1 MSGAPIWEYS
11 FEDINTSIVHA
22 DVNSGGQ
29 IYFIK
34 KNIPDVKSFYLQD
47 KFAGKIK
54 DFEAFKKASIYSI
67 AAMDKRDKK
76 KTFDV
81 PIDIPGESEIV
92 WMSVNNNKIFIQ
104 SILQN
109 KMFVSTYG
117 ISDGKLHWK
126 ISRDISNFYT
136 SYNLKP
142 AFYNGNLLLPLE
154 TLIEYIDKNGNTSKK
169 YSNQDMETIISFNEK
184 SIQNNTMIFFIE
196 DIEYEYVIVN
206 LETNEKIAGGSLD
219 IESPKRG
226 HLTNNM
232 FVDVSSSGRVTAYNF
247 NNNEAAQLWD
257 ADYNSSLEVVAGKN
271 NSVYLLDKDNNYIF
285 EVSTQSGIK
294 IKKTPL
300 LWPGKNVKT
309 SNNYFIVQS
318 ENKLYLISI

>member
-1 MSGAPIWEYS
+1 MNIKLQILDLSS
-11 FEDINTSIVHA
+11 DDINNEFIVTLYGKTDDNRNIVVH
-22 DVNSGGQ
+22 VNGFKPFF
-29 IYFIK
+29 YMR
-34 KNIPDVKSFYLQD
+34 IPNTWKS
-47 KFAGKIK
+47 
-54 DFEAFKKASIYSI
+54 
-67 AAMDKRDKK
+67 R
-76 KTFDV
+76 T
-81 PIDIPGESEIV
+81 
-92 WMSVNNNKIFIQ
+92 IQ

-109 KMFVSTYG
+109 KMFVSTYD
-117 ISDGKLHWK
+117 ILDGKLHWE
-126 ISRDISNFYT
+126 ISRNISNFYT
-136 SYNLKP
+136 SYNLRP

-154 TLIEYIDKNGNTSKK
+154 TRIEYIDKNGNTSKK

-196 DIEYEYVIVN
+196 DIDYEYVIVN

-226 HLTNNM
+226 HLINNM

-271 NSVYLLDKDNNYIF
+271 NSVYLLDKYNNYIL
-285 EVSTQSGIK
+285 EVSTQSGKK
-294 IKKTPL
+294 IKKIPL

>member
-1 MSGAPIWEYS
+1 LIWEHS

-34 KNIPDVKSFYLQD
+34 KNIPNAKSFYLQD

-54 DFEAFKKASIYSI
+54 DFEAFKKATIYSI
-67 AAMDKRDKK
+67 AAMDKRNKYEA
-76 KTFDV
+76 FDL

-154 TLIEYIDKNGNTSKK
+154 TRIEYIDKNGNTSKK
-169 YSNQDMETIISFNEK
+169 YSTQDMGTIISFNEK

-196 DIEYEYVIVN
+196 DIYYEYVIVN

-226 HLTNNM
+226 HLINNM

-309 SNNYFIVQS
+309 SNKYFIVQS